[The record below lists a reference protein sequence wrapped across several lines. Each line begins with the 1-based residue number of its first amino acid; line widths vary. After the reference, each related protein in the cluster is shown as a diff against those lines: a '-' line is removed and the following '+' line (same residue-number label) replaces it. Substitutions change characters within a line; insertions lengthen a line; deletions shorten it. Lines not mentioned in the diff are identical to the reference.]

1 MKILLGPARVPLFP
15 CRFVVGRDAERGPLS
30 AHEPR
35 SNALPRHSTHGCHHR
50 VDVCQS
56 GQLGAQGPRAVPDGD
71 RGAELQARQLVRAVP
86 GEHFVLL
93 LIESTLV
100 CRTSV
105 QVTRD
110 RLTPDS
116 WKGSD
121 EVWLDVVRSWCALD
135 LQQAEHL
142 KSVLNP
148 EFAGRLMNNAN
159 CKFQDVSK
167 ARR

>member
-1 MKILLGPARVPLFP
+1 M
-15 CRFVVGRDAERGPLS
+15 DAITEWMS
-30 AHEPR
+30 AKADSLEPR
-35 SNALPRHSTHGCHHR
+35 DLVQYLMATAALNYKPASSSALFQVSISYC
-50 VDVCQS
+50 
-56 GQLGAQGPRAVPDGD
+56 
-71 RGAELQARQLVRAVP
+71 
-86 GEHFVLL
+86 FLL
-93 LIESTLV
+93 ESTWA